1 MTGTIINIEIQD
13 PHFTNMLNQIL
24 SGIDKRFVL
33 FKSLRKNKRK
43 DGRTT
48 LLCLIQTPTQE
59 LGHFVC

>member
-33 FKSLRKNKRK
+33 CKS
-43 DGRTT
+43 
-48 LLCLIQTPTQE
+48 
-59 LGHFVC
+59 